1 MQTNNIAVPFDL
13 KDVSEDGMFKGYG
26 AVFGNL
32 DSYRDVIRPGAFQ
45 KTLKKGGRN
54 GNGVAMLLQH
64 GRTDN
69 TPIGVWTDLQE
80 DKKGLKVEGRLAMD
94 TQRGKETHSLLKIKA
109 LRGLSIG
116 YDFFRDTKG
125 NIKKNS
131 IERDEEKNITYL
143 NELELWEISPVT
155 FPANLR
161 ATVTGVKDI
170 GIEHATTARELEAIL
185 RDSGYSK
192 SKALAVIAQLRTLF
206 LRDSEEEKG
215 WDAVLDKINSTKL

>member
-1 MQTNNIAVPFDL
+1 MQTNHIAVPFDL
-13 KDVSEDGMFKGYG
+13 KDVSDDGTFKGHG
-26 AVFGNL
+26 AIFGNL

-54 GNGVAMLLQH
+54 GFGVAMLLQH
-64 GRTDN
+64 GRDSN
-69 TPIGVWTDLQE
+69 MPAGVWTDLHE
-80 DKKGLKVEGRLAMD
+80 DNKGLANEGQLAMD
-94 TQRGKETHSLLKIKA
+94 VQRGREAHSLLKMKA

-116 YDFFRDTKG
+116 YDFPRDKSG
-125 NIKKNS
+125 NIKKGA

-143 NELELWEISPVT
+143 NEIDLWEVSLVT

-161 ATVTGVKDI
+161 AVVTTVKDI

-215 WDAVLDKINSTKL
+215 WDAVLNEINSIKL